1 MSKHLVLF
9 YGRTGSTLLDH
20 YITRNLCNPPFNF
33 WEYDIYSS
41 EIHPNEYDYF
51 LDLMSPMQMDWSMKY
66 HITTGTSILNSSGQF
81 TRIDKMTAP
90 YEQYNGKTWGA
101 PQYTFDLSA
110 TDKFLSELG
119 ITDLHF
125 SFRID
130 CLDTICSHLIADAHD
145 SFVVMNNEIREH
157 EKLEVSLDKVRKLC
171 NGSEMV
177 YRLYNEYVERYK
189 DRYNCTFYPY
199 EKLNDFFDTD
209 NDYRGMKKQL
219 TKKQKQELIINY
231 DEVEEIAKEF
241 SFYGKINEENGVL
254 EL

>member
-1 MSKHLVLF
+1 MSNHLVLF
-9 YGRTGSTLLDH
+9 YGRTGSTILDNH
-20 YITRNLCNPPFNF
+20 ITRNICNPPFER
-33 WEYDIYSS
+33 WHHDIYSS
-41 EIHPNEYDYF
+41 EIHPDEYAYF
-51 LDLMSPMQMDWSMKY
+51 LDLMKPMKMEWSMKY
-66 HITTGTSILNSSGQF
+66 HITTGVRVADDMGRF
-81 TRIDKMTAP
+81 TTIDKMKSGD
-90 YEQYNGKTWGA
+90 YQNKKEF
-101 PQYTFDLSA
+101 TFDLSA
-110 TDKFLSELG
+110 TDKFLSELNV
-119 ITDLHF
+119 TDLHF

-130 CLDTICSHLIADAHD
+130 TVDTICSHLIADAHD